1 MTTTQAIAK
10 PLTFDDYISQYPDA
24 DDGKR
29 YELIEGEFVEMMRPI
44 GRHAEI
50 GGFVA
55 LELVLE
61 IRRLNLP
68 YFVPNNA
75 AIKPICTNTAYVPD
89 LIILDRENLVK
100 DPYWE
105 KASSISLG
113 DSAKLVIEIVSS
125 NWRDDYLKKFDDY
138 EALGIAEYWII
149 DYLARGSAR
158 YLGTPKEPTISI
170 YNLLEGEYQ
179 VSLFK
184 GQETIKSTV
193 FPELQLTA
201 AQIFQGK
208 TDIQGD

>member
-1 MTTTQAIAK
+1 MTQAIAK
-10 PLTFDDYISQYPDA
+10 LLTFDDYISQYA

-29 YELIEGEFVEMMRPI
+29 YELIEGELVEMMRPI
-44 GRHAEI
+44 GKHEEI
-50 GGFVA
+50 GGFLAGTLFV
-55 LELVLE
+55 E
-61 IRRLNLP
+61 INRLNLP
-68 YFVPNNA
+68 YFIPNTA
-75 AIKPICTNTAYVPD
+75 AVKPIRPHTGYVPD
-89 LIILDRENLVK
+89 LIVLDREKLVN

-113 DSAKLVIEIVSS
+113 ESAKLVIEIVSS
-125 NWRDDYLKKFDDY
+125 NWRNDYLNKFDDY

-158 YLGTPKEPTISI
+158 YIGTPKEPTISI

-184 GQETIKSTV
+184 EQEMIQSTV

-201 AQIFQGK
+201 AQIFQG
-208 TDIQGD
+208 QS